1 MTLRR
6 GEMENRRKK
15 RIVRI
20 RQMKLRENDKE
31 NKERKRGLPAGWKT
45 RRELAVEYF
54 PAADERVAVARLHR
68 WIVSDPHLLADLHRR
83 GYRHRQR
90 AFTPLQ
96 VKVFRRYL

>member
-1 MTLRR
+1 MKK
-6 GEMENRRKK
+6 MELHR
-15 RIVRI
+15 
-20 RQMKLRENDKE
+20 MKQTGLEKE